1 MNRFFIIVLFF
12 ISNIIFSQ
20 DLNSFNSIYNKT
32 YLETS
37 QKDMKKALKIADSL
51 FSISQT
57 PILKTKS
64 MMLSATLY
72 QQSGDLKKAI
82 QYALKSEEI
91 INNTDNEL
99 WKARIYGF
107 LATQYRILKLYK
119 NSKMYMDMALEACKR
134 IDDPK
139 FVNNTKG
146 LMMQE
151 MAYYESDL
159 ENYKKAIYYINQSQL
174 HFNLIKQ
181 NNDFFTLN
189 NEQLLGLNYYKL
201 NDLGK
206 STQHYNKALKMAKDN
221 PPNFITYL
229 VYNGLANIYLDQK
242 NLKEA
247 KKYIDLMQN
256 ASDKSYYLELRNV
269 IYDTSQ
275 RYYELTK
282 DIEKLSITRIKQDS
296 LQEGLLKKSD
306 HFIDESYLH
315 LNKENITI
323 QNKYQNHK
331 YILFACIL
339 LLSASIILFIFYR
352 KKQKKAIKR
361 FKEIVKKAN
370 EKKSL
375 LLDESLSHQAIEDTP
390 IEAENLTTAPVDP
403 GCKVG
408 IMPIETEEKLIGKL
422 KKFERTTLFNRKN
435 LSLPYLAAYCNTNTR
450 YLSFVINTYKKKDF
464 YNYINELRINYII
477 DKLTH
482 DPEYRKFKIAILAEE
497 CGFSSQNKFTA
508 VFKKET
514 GIIPSLFI
522 KLLDEKT

>member
-1 MNRFFIIVLFF
+1 
-12 ISNIIFSQ
+12 
-20 DLNSFNSIYNKT
+20 
-32 YLETS
+32 
-37 QKDMKKALKIADSL
+37 MKKALRIADSL

-72 QQSGDLKKAI
+72 QQSGDLKRAI

-91 INNTDNEL
+91 INETDNEL

-119 NSKMYMDMALEACKR
+119 NSKMYMDMAMEACKR

-151 MAYYESDL
+151 MSYYESDL
-159 ENYKKAIYYINQSQL
+159 ENYRKAIYYVNQSQL
-174 HFNLIKQ
+174 YFNLLPQ

-201 NDLGK
+201 NDVGK
-206 STQHYNKALKMAKDN
+206 STQHYKKALKITRN
-221 PPNFITYL
+221 SPPNFITYL
-229 VYNGLANIYLDQK
+229 VYNGLANIYLDQN

-247 KKYIDLMQN
+247 KKYIDLMQS

-282 DIEKLSITRIKQDS
+282 DIDKLSMTRIKQDS
-296 LQEGLLKKSD
+296 LQEDLLKKSD

-315 LNKENITI
+315 LNKENSTI

-331 YILFACIL
+331 YIVFATIL
-339 LLSASIILFIFYR
+339 LLLASIIFFIFYHR
-352 KKQKKAIKR
+352 KQKKEIKR

-370 EKKSL
+370 EKK
-375 LLDESLSHQAIEDTP
+375 AILMEEALEDSP
-390 IEAENLTTAPVDP
+390 IQDENLVIAQVDS
-403 GCKVG
+403 GCKAG
-408 IMPIETEEKLIGKL
+408 IMPPETEEKLIGKL

-477 DKLTH
+477 DKLTN

>member
-1 MNRFFIIVLFF
+1 MNRFFILVLFF

-174 HFNLIKQ
+174 HFNLVKQ

-201 NDLGK
+201 NDLVK
-206 STQHYNKALKMAKDN
+206 STQHYNKALKMAKDI

-229 VYNGLANIYLDQK
+229 VYNGLANIYLDQN

-247 KKYIDLMQN
+247 KKYLDLMQN

-282 DIEKLSITRIKQDS
+282 DIEKLSMTRIKQDS

-370 EKKSL
+370 EKKAIFME
-375 LLDESLSHQAIEDTP
+375 DAIEDTT
-390 IEAENLTTAPVDP
+390 IEAENLTTAPVDS

-408 IMPIETEEKLIGKL
+408 IMPIETEEKLIDKL

-514 GIIPSLFI
+514 GMIPSLFI
-522 KLLDEKT
+522 KLLEEKT